1 MPSTM
6 LKIIPGTVLAAVL
19 LVSAGAW
26 SMGPRPGF
34 DVDEMM
40 SHMADELDLSETQ
53 EAEVQSL
60 VAASREA
67 SEAEYQRMMEIRH
80 ELKTMNKDF
89 DAGKAQQLADE
100 LGGITSRVAYRM
112 VTTHAQIYQL
122 LEPEQREELAALEE
136 RRDRRI
142 EKRMKKFRD

>member
-1 MPSTM
+1 MSNSM

-34 DVDEMM
+34 DVDRML
-40 SHMADELDLSETQ
+40 SHIGDELDLTETQ
-53 EAEVQSL
+53 ETKIEAL
-60 VAASREA
+60 VAESRE
-67 SEAEYQRMMEIRH
+67 EGKGEPERMMEIRQ
-80 ELKTMNKDF
+80 ELKAMNEDF

-100 LGGITSRVAYRM
+100 LGAIASRMAYRM
-112 VTTHAQIYQL
+112 ASTHAEIYAL

-136 RRDRRI
+136 RRERRI
-142 EKRMKKFRD
+142 EKRVKKYKD